1 VCEQAVFSDQ
11 DRVNIKGVYYHD
23 QCNQRDKALQEQE
36 SHNIRKLR
44 EMAFHPPVPGHTHTH
59 THMHT
64 HTHTHTQVV
73 AGGETACMDAH
84 KLSCTRKVKGACERQ
99 GVPDTR

>member
-1 VCEQAVFSDQ
+1 VCDQAVYSDQ
-11 DRVNIKGVYYHD
+11 DRVNLKGVYYHD

-64 HTHTHTQVV
+64 HTNTHTHTCSCGRRDSMYACTQV
-73 AGGETACMDAH
+73 E
-84 KLSCTRKVKGACERQ
+84 LYEESER
-99 GVPDTR
+99 RMRAARRA